1 MFRILPETIK
11 NTENYER
18 KVREIK
24 RKQTTMDE
32 DQKSAF
38 NLAINGHILLI
49 TGQGGTGKSF
59 LVKIVIKHLRTKVN
73 KKPLEVAP
81 YTTSVIS
88 TSINQN
94 VEVSECFQG

>member
-1 MFRILPETIK
+1 MFRIFPEAIK

-38 NLAINGHILLI
+38 NLAINGHNLLI

-59 LVKIVIKHLRTKVN
+59 LVEIIIKYLRTKVN
-73 KKPLEVAP
+73 KKVAIVKGQSFLRRGQVKVLFK
-81 YTTSVIS
+81 T
-88 TSINQN
+88 
-94 VEVSECFQG
+94 GALL